1 MLDNLLFA
9 MNYAAFEWITI
20 ICLVVSALCAIFLII
35 VVMLQ
40 KSNSS
45 GISALG
51 GQQETFYGKNK
62 GKTLEHKLR
71 RLTVIT
77 ICLMVVF
84 MIVFNIVVFNA
95 EI

>member
-1 MLDNLLFA
+1 MLSNLLEMSWA
-9 MNYAAFEWITI
+9 LMEYICVPSLI
-20 ICLVVSALCAIFLII
+20 ISALCAIFLIV

-40 KSNSS
+40 PSNSS

-71 RLTVIT
+71 KLTVIAVT
-77 ICLMVVF
+77 IMAVF
-84 MIVFNIVVFNA
+84 MIVFFTVVFHF
-95 EI
+95 EF

>member
-1 MLDNLLFA
+1 MLDNLLFK
-9 MNYAAFEWITI
+9 MSWVAFEAVTI
-20 ICLVVSALCAIFLII
+20 PCLVLSAICAIFLII

-45 GISALG
+45 GISAIG

-71 RLTVIT
+71 KLTVIT
-77 ICLMVVF
+77 VCLMAAF
-84 MIVFNIVVFNA
+84 MIAFSIVVFNA

>member
-1 MLDNLLFA
+1 MLDNFLFR
-9 MNYAAFEWITI
+9 MSWAAYEAVTI
-20 ICLVVSALCAIFLII
+20 PCLVISALCAIFLII

-45 GISALG
+45 GISAIG

-71 RLTVIT
+71 KLTVIT
-77 ICLMVVF
+77 VCIMAAL
-84 MIVFNIVVFNA
+84 MIVFSIIVFNA
-95 EI
+95 E